1 MHLNEL
7 VETLEGEVECAWI
20 DPAVIKGINKEE
32 TFLAN
37 RKKWFRSISEYT
49 GSYDFET
56 QDEIITDYL
65 CDCISARNVTLKYK
79 EKIPAHLKIDG
90 YKLVKALIFLIFE
103 LGSSYASTNL
113 SAYRDLINDD
123 NASESFDS
131 LVDAYERSD
140 SFIKDILR
148 DLILSLYCYG
158 PMWQNNKGDFFNV
171 FNQHQNAKLKE
182 IYKNGYS
189 TKYPDWV
196 AEPDYS

>member
-1 MHLNEL
+1 
-7 VETLEGEVECAWI
+7 
-20 DPAVIKGINKEE
+20 
-32 TFLAN
+32 
-37 RKKWFRSISEYT
+37 
-49 GSYDFET
+49 
-56 QDEIITDYL
+56 
-65 CDCISARNVTLKYK
+65 
-79 EKIPAHLKIDG
+79 
-90 YKLVKALIFLIFE
+90 
-103 LGSSYASTNL
+103 
-113 SAYRDLINDD
+113 LINDD
-123 NASESFDS
+123 NASKSFDS